1 MTVLKLAARLM
12 VYSGGCQGVAMQF
25 LLYVVLVLVI
35 GAQVYFGLLVLYCR
49 ALSFNYI
56 FFPKA
61 KVVH

>member
-1 MTVLKLAARLM
+1 M

-25 LLYVVLVLVI
+25 LLYVVLVLAI